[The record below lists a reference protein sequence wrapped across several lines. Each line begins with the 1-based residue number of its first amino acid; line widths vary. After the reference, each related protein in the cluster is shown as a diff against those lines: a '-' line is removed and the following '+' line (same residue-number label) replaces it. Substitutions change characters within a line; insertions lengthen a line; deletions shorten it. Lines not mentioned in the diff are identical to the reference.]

1 MTQPIFLKPVLQ
13 DKIWGGRKLEL
24 EFGLKGP
31 SDTVGEAWCI
41 SAHPNGVSTVISPAE
56 YAGLGLDQL
65 YREHPELFG
74 NPSQT
79 VFPLLIKILDAA
91 AELSVQVHPD
101 DAYGLEHEGEL
112 GKTEC
117 WYVIS
122 AEPGAKIV
130 YGHKAQSRQE
140 FAELVAAGRWS
151 DLLVEVPVKAGDFF
165 DVPAGTIHAIGAGV
179 VILETQQSSDTTYR
193 VYDYDRRDAQG
204 NPRDLHLKQAADVTC
219 YPDPERHLQVK
230 TQQVGDS
237 QVIQYLENEFFTV
250 TKWEVVDSL
259 TLSLDN
265 AYTLATV
272 IAGQGRLWLDG
283 VAYDLDLAS
292 SFILPHGVTEIC
304 LEGTLTLISSHPA

>member
-122 AEPGAKIV
+122 VEPGAKIV
-130 YGHKAQSRQE
+130 YLRQIK
-140 FAELVAAGRWS
+140 RR
-151 DLLVEVPVKAGDFF
+151 
-165 DVPAGTIHAIGAGV
+165 PAKRG
-179 VILETQQSSDTTYR
+179 
-193 VYDYDRRDAQG
+193 G
-204 NPRDLHLKQAADVTC
+204 N
-219 YPDPERHLQVK
+219 
-230 TQQVGDS
+230 G
-237 QVIQYLENEFFTV
+237 
-250 TKWEVVDSL
+250 
-259 TLSLDN
+259 
-265 AYTLATV
+265 
-272 IAGQGRLWLDG
+272 
-283 VAYDLDLAS
+283 
-292 SFILPHGVTEIC
+292 
-304 LEGTLTLISSHPA
+304 

>member
-41 SAHPNGVSTVISPAE
+41 SAHPNGVSTVTSPAE

-65 YREHPELFG
+65 YEEHPELFG

-140 FAELVAAGRWS
+140 FEELVAAGRWS

-237 QVIQYLENEFFTV
+237 QVIHYL
-250 TKWEVVDSL
+250 
-259 TLSLDN
+259 
-265 AYTLATV
+265 
-272 IAGQGRLWLDG
+272 
-283 VAYDLDLAS
+283 
-292 SFILPHGVTEIC
+292 
-304 LEGTLTLISSHPA
+304 